1 MAAVK
6 MFFHWLG
13 TMTIIKFI
21 YSAAVH
27 GINSI
32 LYHEHTESQEINMRT
47 KSHPFADPTAADA
60 LAVQLGETVDRKLI
74 DSQTLVALEAM
85 LFQLHSRMQQFRILC
100 RNYRLDDEPRL
111 REFLQ
116 YFDKC
121 RTFLRKISITDQLQ
135 KRK

>member
-1 MAAVK
+1 MVAVK
-6 MFFHWLG
+6 MFFYWLG
-13 TMTIIKFI
+13 TMTIIKLIF
-21 YSAAVH
+21 SATVH

-32 LYHEHTESQEINMRT
+32 FYHNHKESQEKIMTT

-60 LAVQLGETVDRKLI
+60 LALQLGQTLDRKLV

-85 LFQLHSRMQQFRILC
+85 LLQLHSRMQQFRILC

-111 REFLQ
+111 RELLV
-116 YFDKC
+116 YFEKC
-121 RTFLRKISITDQLQ
+121 RTFLRKLGITDQLH